1 MSWLLLIVM
10 VFQLSMLPD
19 ILGLRGT
26 ARAANAVAL
35 LAFLVM
41 ALRVDYRRVSAAV
54 FLLFILPAGLVL
66 AGYSINILRS
76 VDLQSIGRLGMLLP
90 WLAALSV
97 PLMKSYSLEASW
109 LLFYRFM
116 LVSSAISCVEYWAVF
131 SGVLAT
137 RPIESTYGSFVA
149 GISTIYVA
157 LPNGRPYYRML
168 GVFPEPGTLAMW
180 LMPAIAYALVF
191 RHRVGLLIFLTA
203 LWLSQSLGG
212 FASAV
217 VLAGTF
223 AWWRMRRLL
232 VRVVIVAMLGAGVTY
247 YVGDY
252 FVTSYVSKA
261 RSATVR
267 EENALR
273 FWGELG
279 RQIVTRPLG
288 APLVGG
294 SLADLGTFDRDY
306 LGSSFAPYTALVLG
320 GVSALL
326 GYSAMIAVA
335 LFTSMKFFARPH
347 ADRLMACAFISLL
360 PLIIFV
366 FQRATIFDSPLF
378 AFLIAAP
385 MLAVIRRDEAVA
397 LPGGARIRAGDRRR
411 RGVRGNSTPEL
422 AG

>member
-1 MSWLLLIVM
+1 M
-10 VFQLSMLPD
+10 
-19 ILGLRGT
+19 
-26 ARAANAVAL
+26 
-35 LAFLVM
+35 VM

-54 FLLFILPAGLVL
+54 FLFFILPAGLVL
-66 AGYSINILRS
+66 AGYAINILRS

-116 LVSSAISCVEYWAVF
+116 LISSAISCVEYWAVF

-137 RPIESTYGSFVA
+137 RPIDSTYGSFLA

-191 RHRVGLLIFLTA
+191 RHRVGLLVFLTA
-203 LWLSQSLGG
+203 LYLAQSLGG

-223 AWWRMRRLL
+223 VWWRTRWLV
-232 VRVVIVAMLGAGVTY
+232 VRVVMLAVLAAGVTFY
-247 YVGDY
+247 AGDY
-252 FVTSYVSKA
+252 FANSYIAKA

-267 EENALR
+267 EENAFR
-273 FWGELG
+273 FWDELG

-294 SLADLGTFDRDY
+294 SLSELGTFDRDY
-306 LGSSFAPYTALVLG
+306 LGSNFAPYTALVLG
-320 GVSALL
+320 GVSALF

-347 ADRLMACAFISLL
+347 ADRLMACAFISLP
-360 PLIIFV
+360 PLIVFL

-397 LPGGARIRAGDRRR
+397 IPGGARRPLGQHRR
-411 RGVRGNSTPEL
+411 RGVRGNSTPGL